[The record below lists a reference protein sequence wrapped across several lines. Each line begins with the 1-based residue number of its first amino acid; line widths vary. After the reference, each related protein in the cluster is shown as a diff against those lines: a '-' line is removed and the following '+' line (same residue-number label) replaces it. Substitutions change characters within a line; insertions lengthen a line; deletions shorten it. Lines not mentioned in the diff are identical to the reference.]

1 MQGGI
6 LKMSNGYFQIEFPKN
21 EPVKGYMPGSPE
33 SVALKAELERQLAN
47 PIEVPIIIG
56 GKEVRT
62 GKKMKMICPHDH
74 QKVVGEYFV
83 AGEKELKMAIEAAEA
98 ARADWENMP
107 WEHRA
112 TIFLKAADLLT
123 GKYRAKL
130 AASCMLVQSKN
141 PYQAEIDIIC
151 ELADFLRFNPYY
163 VQEIY
168 KQQPKNTDGIWN
180 RVEYRALDGF
190 VAAITP
196 FNFTSIGGN
205 LSTAP
210 AMVGNTVLWKPSST
224 AVLSNYYFME
234 ILMEAGLP
242 EGVINFVPCKGVD
255 FSKVVVSH
263 PKMAGFHFT
272 GSTKVF
278 NGIWNQV
285 GQNIDQYV
293 SYPRLVG
300 ETGGKDFIFAHE
312 SADVEALTCAIVLG
326 AFEFQGQKCSAASRA
341 YIPESLWEKVKAR
354 LEVEIG
360 KIKMGDVCDFTN
372 LMNAVIDQ
380 KSFRNI
386 QNYIEYAKQ
395 SEDAEVII
403 GGGCDDRVGYFVEPT
418 VILAKN
424 PKFKTMVEEIFGPVM
439 TIYVYPNDKLEET
452 LELCDTSTVYGLTG
466 AIFAEDRTAIVKLAK
481 ALDHAAGNFYINDKP
496 TGAVVGQQ
504 PFGGSRA
511 SGTNDKAGSA
521 VNLNRWISQRA
532 IKETLV
538 PRTVVA
544 YPYMSEK

>member
-1 MQGGI
+1 
-6 LKMSNGYFQIEFPKN
+6 MSNGYYQIQFPKN

-33 SVALKAELERQLAN
+33 NIALKAELERQLAN
-47 PIEVPIIIG
+47 PVEIPLVIG

-62 GKKMKMICPHDH
+62 ANKMKMICPHDH
-74 QKVVGEYFV
+74 QKVLGEYFV
-83 AGEKELKMAIEAAEA
+83 AGEEELKMAIEAAET
-98 ARADWENMP
+98 ARAEWESMP

-130 AASCMLVQSKN
+130 AAACMLVQSKN
-141 PYQAEIDIIC
+141 PFQAEIDIIC

-168 KQQPKNTDGIWN
+168 KQQPQNTDGVWN

-242 EGVINFVPCKGVD
+242 AGVINFVPCKGAD
-255 FSKVVVSH
+255 FSRGVVSH

-272 GSTKVF
+272 GSTSVF

-285 GQNIDQYV
+285 GQNIDKYV
-293 SYPRLVG
+293 TYPRLVG

-312 SADVEALTCAIVLG
+312 SADVKALTCAIVLG

-341 YIPESLWEKVKAR
+341 YIPESLWGKVKKR
-354 LEVEIG
+354 LEEEVS

-380 KSFRNI
+380 KSFKNI
-386 QNYIEYAKQ
+386 QNYIAYARE
-395 SEDAEVII
+395 SEDAEIII

-424 PKFKTMVEEIFGPVM
+424 PKFKTMIEEIFGPVM

-452 LELCDTSTVYGLTG
+452 LEICDTSTIYGLTG
-466 AIFAEDRTAIVKLAK
+466 AIFAQDRDIIVKLAK

>member
-1 MQGGI
+1 M
-6 LKMSNGYFQIEFPKN
+6 NNAYFQIVVPKN
-21 EPVKGYMPGSPE
+21 EHVKTYMPGAPE
-33 SVALKAELERQLAN
+33 REALKRELQRQLVN
-47 PIEVPIIIG
+47 PVQIPLIIG
-56 GKEVRT
+56 GKEVRSEST
-62 GKKMKMICPHDH
+62 TQMICPHDH
-74 QKVVGEYFV
+74 QKVLGEYYV
-83 AGEKELKMAIEAAEA
+83 AGEKELHMAIGAAEEA
-98 ARADWENMP
+98 KKEWGSMP

-141 PYQAEIDIIC
+141 VYQAEIDIIC
-151 ELADFLRFNPYY
+151 EMADFLRFNPYY
-163 VQEIY
+163 IQEIY
-168 KQQPKNTDGIWN
+168 KQQPNNTAGVWN

-210 AMVGNTVLWKPSST
+210 AMAGNTVLWKPSST
-224 AVLSNYYFME
+224 AVLSNYYFMQ

-242 EGVINFVPCKGVD
+242 TGVINFVPCRGVD
-255 FSKVVVSH
+255 FGKVVIGH
-263 PKMAGFHFT
+263 PKLAGVHFT
-272 GSTKVF
+272 GSTDVF
-278 NGIWNQV
+278 DGIWKQV
-285 GQNIDQYV
+285 GQNVDKYV

-300 ETGGKDFIFAHE
+300 ETGGKDFIFAHKT
-312 SADVEALTCAIVLG
+312 ADVDALTCAMVLG
-326 AFEFQGQKCSAASRA
+326 AFEYQGQKCSAASRA
-341 YIPESLWEKVKAR
+341 YIPASLWGKVR
-354 LEVEIG
+354 EHLEGKIG

-380 KSFRNI
+380 SSFNNI
-386 QNYIEYAKQ
+386 QGYLDYVKS
-395 SEDAEVII
+395 SEDAEIII

-418 VILAKN
+418 VILAKT
-424 PKFKTMVEEIFGPVM
+424 PTFKTMVEEIFGPVL
-439 TIYVYPNDKLEET
+439 TVYVYPDDKLDET
-452 LELCDTSTVYGLTG
+452 LEACDSVTRYGLTG
-466 AIFAEDRTAIVKLAK
+466 AVFAQDRAAIVKMAK

-504 PFGGSRA
+504 PFGGSRR

-521 VNLNRWISQRA
+521 INLYRWMSQRA

-538 PRTVVA
+538 PRIEVS
-544 YPYMSEK
+544 YPFMAKE

>member
-1 MQGGI
+1 M
-6 LKMSNGYFQIEFPKN
+6 NNAYFQIMTPQN
-21 EPVKGYMPGSPE
+21 EPVKAYMPGSPE
-33 SVALKAELERQLAN
+33 RESLQSELQRQLTN
-47 PIEVPIIIG
+47 PVEIPMIIG
-56 GKEVRT
+56 GKEVRS
-62 GKKMKMICPHDH
+62 GNRAKMICPHDH
-74 QKVVGEYFV
+74 QKVLGEYFI
-83 AGEKELKMAIEAAEA
+83 AGEKELLMAIEASEA
-98 ARADWENMP
+98 AKGTWESME

-123 GKYRAKL
+123 GKYRAQL

-141 PYQAEIDIIC
+141 VYQAEIDIIC

-163 VQEIY
+163 AQEIY
-168 KQQPKNTDGIWN
+168 KFQPNSTPGVWN

-205 LSTAP
+205 LPTAP

-224 AVLSNYYFME
+224 AVLSNYYFMQ

-242 EGVINFVPCKGVD
+242 AGVINFVPCRGVD
-255 FSKVVVSH
+255 FGRVVISH
-263 PKMAGFHFT
+263 PKMAGVHFT
-272 GSTKVF
+272 GSTDVF

-285 GQNIDQYV
+285 GTNVNRYV

-312 SADVEALTCAIVLG
+312 SADIEALACAMVLG
-326 AFEFQGQKCSAASRA
+326 AFEYQGQKCSAASRA
-341 YIPESLWEKVKAR
+341 YIPESLWGKLRVR
-354 LEVEIG
+354 LEEEIG

-380 KSFRNI
+380 TSYKNI
-386 QNYIEYAKQ
+386 QSYLDYAKK
-395 SEDAEVII
+395 SEEAEIII
-403 GGGCDDRVGYFVEPT
+403 GGGCDDSVGYFVEPT
-418 VILAKN
+418 VIMAQTPL
-424 PKFKTMVEEIFGPVM
+424 FKTMVEEIFGPVL
-439 TIYVYPNDKLEET
+439 TVCVYPNNKFDESLKA
-452 LELCDTSTVYGLTG
+452 CDTATSYGLTG
-466 AIFAEDRTAIVKLAK
+466 AIFAQDRTAIIRMEK
-481 ALDHAAGNFYINDKP
+481 ALRHAAGNFYINDKP

-504 PFGGSRA
+504 PFGGSRR

-521 VNLNRWISQRA
+521 INLYRWMSQRA

-538 PRTVVA
+538 PRTA
-544 YPYMSEK
+544 INYPYMVME

>member
-1 MQGGI
+1 
-6 LKMSNGYFQIEFPKN
+6 MSNGYYQIKFPEN

-33 SVALKAELERQLAN
+33 RAALKTELDRQLAN
-47 PIEVPIIIG
+47 PVEVPIIIG
-56 GKEVRT
+56 GREIRTANKE
-62 GKKMKMICPHDH
+62 KILCPHDH
-74 QKVVGEYFV
+74 QKVLGEYYI
-83 AGEKELKMAIEAAEA
+83 AGEKELLMAIEAAEA
-98 ARADWENMP
+98 AKKEWENMP

-130 AASCMLVQSKN
+130 AASCMLGQSKN
-141 PYQAEIDIIC
+141 PFQAEIDIIC

-168 KQQPKNTDGIWN
+168 KQQPNNTDGVWN
-180 RVEYRALDGF
+180 RVEYRPLDGF

-205 LSTAP
+205 LPTAP

-224 AVLSNYYFME
+224 AVLSNYYFMQ
-234 ILMEAGLP
+234 ILIEAGLP
-242 EGVINFVPCKGVD
+242 AGVINFVPCKGSD
-255 FSKVVVSH
+255 FGKVVVSH
-263 PKMAGFHFT
+263 PQMAGFHFT
-272 GSTKVF
+272 GSTNVF
-278 NGIWNQV
+278 NGIWKQV
-285 GQNIDQYV
+285 GENISKYV

-312 SADVEALTCAIVLG
+312 SADIEALTCAIVLG
-326 AFEFQGQKCSAASRA
+326 AFEYQGQKCSAASRA
-341 YIPESLWEKVKAR
+341 YIPESLWGKLKER
-354 LEVEIG
+354 LTEEIS
-360 KIKMGDVCDFTN
+360 KIKMGDVRDFTN

-380 KSFRNI
+380 KSFNNI
-386 QNYIEYAKQ
+386 KSYLDYARQ
-395 SEDAEVII
+395 SADAEIII
-403 GGGCDDRVGYFVEPT
+403 GGKCDDSVGYFVEPT
-418 VILAKN
+418 VILAKK
-424 PKFKTMVEEIFGPVM
+424 PTFKTMVEEIFGPVI
-439 TIYVYPNDKLEET
+439 TIYVYPDDQLDET
-452 LELCDTSTVYGLTG
+452 LKLCDTATVYGLTG
-466 AIFAEDRTAIVKLAK
+466 AVFAQDRTAIIKIAK

-538 PRTVVA
+538 LRTVA
-544 YPYMSEK
+544 NYPYMVEK